1 MKWKIVMDSSCDM
14 REMKGLPKDTEFVV
28 VPMHII
34 VGNTEYIDKKGL
46 NTKKMMK
53 EVYAYEGV
61 ARTACPGPEV
71 WRKAFSGAEHVI
83 VITISGKLSGCYDS
97 ACIAKKMMEEDG
109 EKGDIFIMDSCST
122 GPEMGLM
129 ARKAKRLIRE
139 GKDYKQVC
147 EGLLEYRER
156 TEVFCVLEK
165 IENLVKNGRVGK
177 MTALMAGLLN
187 IFITAKGSEEGT
199 IEMVGKDRGR
209 EKTYRHLVER
219 MKQQGKITK
228 ILISHCEN
236 REGARELSK
245 KLQETFKN
253 ATIRI
258 QPTGGLCSFYA
269 EAQGL
274 IVAYEKEE

>member
-1 MKWKIVMDSSCDM
+1 MDSSCDM
-14 REMKGLPKDTEFVV
+14 SDMKGLPKDTEFTV

-34 VGNTEYIDKKGL
+34 VGNKEYIDKRGL
-46 NTKKMMK
+46 NTKQMMK
-53 EVYAYEGV
+53 DVYAYEGV

-71 WRKAFSGAEHVI
+71 WREAFSGAEHVI
-83 VITISGKLSGCYDS
+83 VITISGKLSGSYDS
-97 ACIAKKMMEEDG
+97 AYTAKKMMEEEG
-109 EKGDIFIMDSCST
+109 NTADIFILDSCST

-129 ARKAKRLIRE
+129 ARKVKRLIRE
-139 GKDYKQVC
+139 GKDFQQVC
-147 EGLLEYRER
+147 QGLVDYREK

-177 MTALMAGLLN
+177 KTARMAGLLN
-187 IFITAKGSEEGT
+187 ILITAKGSDEGN

-209 EKTYRHLVER
+209 EKTYRHLIQR
-219 MKQQGKITK
+219 MKQHGKITK

-236 REGARELSK
+236 REGARELAK

-274 IVAYEKEE
+274 IVAYEKEQ